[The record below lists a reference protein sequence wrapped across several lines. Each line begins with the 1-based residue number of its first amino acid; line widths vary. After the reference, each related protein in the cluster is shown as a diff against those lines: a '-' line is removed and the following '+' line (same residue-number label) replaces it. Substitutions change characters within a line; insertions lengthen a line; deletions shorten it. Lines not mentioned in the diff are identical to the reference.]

1 MTAHDASCLL
11 IEIKKSMNI
20 GFKLTE
26 KDKSVINNIVIRMKI
41 SRPLSG
47 PQGYALQAIYRRSQ
61 GDGKKVYREIIKR

>member
-1 MTAHDASCLL
+1 MLHKDVAILL
-11 IEIKKSMNI
+11 LEIHKAMDT

-47 PQGYALQAIYRRSQ
+47 PQGWALQAIYRRSQ
-61 GDGKKVYREIIKR
+61 GDGKKVYREVIKR